1 MIPQLKSI
9 FNQNQLTSLVNLLTQ
24 TVNTLIAGK
33 ENVANKQNSLAA
45 DATNTKYPTVTA
57 VNTGL
62 ALKLNLTGGTMSGA
76 IAMGTAK
83 ITGLGNPTLAQDA
96 ATKTYVDTA
105 ASAAE
110 ANANNYADTT
120 KQPLFDYLGTG
131 AGTTVVTING
141 FKGGTA
147 TFTQVVAK
155 KSSQYFRINSDQIS
169 ATSKII
175 VTLVYDGNGYP
186 IIASQ
191 KLAGGRVDIL
201 VVNPDILG
209 TGGTDTSASIFID
222 YQIVG

>member
-1 MIPQLKSI
+1 MSGPIRQPLADVASVTPTLSDKAVTIQA
-9 FNQNQLTSLVNLLTQ
+9 NTVRTSSYTAIYNLFKTGFD
-24 TVNTLIAGK
+24 TVYATIA
-33 ENVANKQNSLAA
+33 AL
-45 DATNTKYPTVTA
+45 NTK
-57 VNTGL
+57 L
-62 ALKLNLTGGTMSGA
+62 SLTGGTMSGA

-105 ASAAE
+105 ASTAE

-120 KQPLFDYLGTG
+120 KQPLFDYSG
-131 AGTTVVTING
+131 AATGTTVVTINT

-147 TFTQVVAK
+147 TFTQVIVK
-155 KSSQYFRINSDQIS
+155 RTTQYFRINSDQIS

-186 IIASQ
+186 FILNQKIA
-191 KLAGGRVDIL
+191 LGRVDIL
-201 VVNPDILG
+201 VGNADILG
-209 TGGTDTSASIFID
+209 TGGTDTNVSIAIQ

>member
-1 MIPQLKSI
+1 MSGPIRQPLADVASVTPTLSDKAVTIQA
-9 FNQNQLTSLVNLLTQ
+9 NTVRTSSYTAIYNLFKTGFD
-24 TVNTLIAGK
+24 TVYATIA
-33 ENVANKQNSLAA
+33 AL
-45 DATNTKYPTVTA
+45 NTK
-57 VNTGL
+57 L
-62 ALKLNLTGGTMSGA
+62 SLTGGTMSGA

-105 ASAAE
+105 ASTAE

-120 KQPLFDYLGTG
+120 KQPLFDYSG
-131 AGTTVVTING
+131 AATGTTAVTINT

-191 KLAGGRVDIL
+191 KLATTRVDIL
-201 VVNPDILG
+201 VVNPDILT
-209 TGGTDTSASIFID
+209 TGGTDTSANIAIQ